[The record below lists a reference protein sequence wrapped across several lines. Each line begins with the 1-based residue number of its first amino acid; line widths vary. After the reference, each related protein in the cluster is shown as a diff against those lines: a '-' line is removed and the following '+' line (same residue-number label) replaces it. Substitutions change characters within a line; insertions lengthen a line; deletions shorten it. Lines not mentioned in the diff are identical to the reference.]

1 MSQTVFSNPDTV
13 FSKEILETMIKKLEL
28 LTLTPSS
35 ILSTV
40 VELMVDLQSIQLY
53 TGPQKKEIII
63 YALNNYVKTT
73 SNLSDTE
80 KQEFVFLIEHVIPPA
95 IDLLVKASKNQF
107 VFTMQKKF
115 LGICC

>member
-1 MSQTVFSNPDTV
+1 MSQTVFSNSDTP
-13 FSKEILETMIKKLEL
+13 FSKEILDKIIKKLEL
-28 LTLTPSS
+28 LTLTPAS

-40 VELMVDLQSIQLY
+40 VELMIDLQAIQLY

-63 YALNNYVKTT
+63 YALNNYIKTT
-73 SNLSDTE
+73 PNIPESE
-80 KQEFVFLIEHVIPPA
+80 KPEFTFLIENIIPPA

-115 LGICC
+115 LGFCC